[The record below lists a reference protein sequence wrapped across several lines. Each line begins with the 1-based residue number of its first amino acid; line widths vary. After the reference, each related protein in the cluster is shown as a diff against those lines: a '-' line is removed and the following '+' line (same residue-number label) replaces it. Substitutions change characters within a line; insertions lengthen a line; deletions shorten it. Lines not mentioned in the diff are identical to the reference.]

1 MAYSSQDFRPI
12 TRVTTK
18 TGLDALSLTVEALT
32 TPLKSGDIINVM
44 SITGNQWTA
53 EIISNVDIG
62 DTTIQLNR
70 TAGSSGKLNN
80 ITPIPRGSMVFLRDI
95 EMLKKA
101 NKRYINTH
109 IHCYM
114 TGNTHG
120 NDNLPNFSQW
130 NFNVNSGS
138 ILADGN
144 SKPNRWASQF
154 GTFIA
159 PTSNGTTIEKIVYN
173 FSTNSS
179 TGHNFTFSLWKMPT
193 DKNGS
198 SNQIISLIDK
208 IECTSQNN
216 QNYVFHRE
224 FDLNESLNS
233 GDIIFPSIKKTGLTA
248 SSSDKFYGDV
258 EILTSYIP

>member
-101 NKRYINTH
+101 NKRYLNTH

-114 TGNTHG
+114 TGSNNL
-120 NDNLPNFSQW
+120 NDRLPNFSQW
-130 NFNVNSGS
+130 NFNVNAGS

-159 PTSNGTTIEKIVYN
+159 PTSNGTTIEKIIYN
-173 FSTNSS
+173 FSTNGGN
-179 TGHNFTFSLWKMPT
+179 GHDFTFSLWKMPT
-193 DKNGS
+193 DKNGN
-198 SNQIISLIDK
+198 SNQTISLIDK
-208 IECTSQNN
+208 FDCISQND

-224 FDLNESLNS
+224 FDLSESLS
-233 GDIIFPSIKKTGLTA
+233 AGDIIFPSIRRVNSTTSTSK
-248 SSSDKFYGDV
+248 KFYGDV